1 MNDIYDTI
9 ILLIL
14 FIIIYLSVISIYKF
28 YISMKYYNELDEYRK
43 RRLLDDH
50 RTVMENKH
58 INHDLS
64 NKG

>member
-50 RTVMENKH
+50 TTLMENKH

-64 NKG
+64 NKR

>member
-50 RTVMENKH
+50 RTVLENKH